1 MELTEKKKIKEYR
14 EEILKILNN
23 TIEKIELEQYYS
35 VEKNRENIE
44 NASKMLASRL
54 DFYDK
59 NIKDKELSK
68 TECGS

>member
-35 VEKNRENIE
+35 VEKTKENFVCTKEI
-44 NASKMLASRL
+44 A
-54 DFYDK
+54 DK
-59 NIKDKELSK
+59 IFEIHKSNGGP
-68 TECGS
+68 GSGWE